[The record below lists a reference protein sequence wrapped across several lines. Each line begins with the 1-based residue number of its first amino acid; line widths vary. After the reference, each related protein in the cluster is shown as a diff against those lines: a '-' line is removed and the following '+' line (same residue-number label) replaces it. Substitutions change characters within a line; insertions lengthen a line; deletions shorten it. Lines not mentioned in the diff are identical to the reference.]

1 MRLRLPRSLLGQF
14 VAVHAV
20 TALVATIALSLGV
33 AMLLHSTTDHYQRRL
48 LRQQAAI
55 VASALPLVALPGDVL
70 TDGMAIAV
78 IDRRRTVLL
87 AKGPARPRIIA
98 AVPMDHGAHFFR
110 RGVIEAYSV
119 PIAGNRWIVASQDS
133 AAPEVITDDIVSAF
147 LKRFALLVLPIAAL
161 VPLIGALLTRRLT
174 RRMQAVSA
182 TAAAIGPRTLDTR
195 LPRGTLPSEVEP
207 LAVATN
213 EALDRLE
220 NGFRTQAA
228 FAADIAH
235 ELRTPL
241 AVIRLRADAVADAAL
256 KGALL
261 GSVDRAARVV
271 AQLLALADLERPVE
285 ESGETL
291 DLATLAETVVAS
303 RAPGILAGDRTIA
316 LEDLSSYTD
325 SVGYPGA
332 ILLALENLVDNAV
345 RHTPPGTAIVVRVG
359 PGARLAVIDDG
370 DGVAPGD
377 LARLKHR
384 FWRGDGSRSE
394 GSGIGLSIVDR
405 VARAHHGILDITPGP
420 GGKGLC
426 FEMTI
431 GPIQSCRSGTF
442 PRSPQ
447 AQPAIE

>member
-14 VAVHAV
+14 VALHIVM
-20 TALVATIALSLGV
+20 ALIATIALSLGV
-33 AMLLHSTTDHYQRRL
+33 AALLHSTADHYQRRL

-55 VASALPLVALPGDVL
+55 VANALPLITLPSDVL
-70 TDGMAIAV
+70 TDGMAVAI
-78 IDRRRTVLL
+78 IDRRRAVLMT
-87 AKGPARPRIIA
+87 KGPARPRIIA

-119 PIAGNRWIVASQDS
+119 PISGGRWIVASQDS

-207 LAVATN
+207 LAAATN

-220 NGFRTQAA
+220 DGFRTQAA

-241 AVIRLRADAVADAAL
+241 AVIRLRADAVDDAAV
-256 KGALL
+256 KDALL
-261 GSVDRAARVV
+261 ASVDRAARVV

-285 ESGETL
+285 DSSEPL
-291 DLATLAETVVAS
+291 DLAVLAEAVVAN
-303 RAPGILAGDRTIA
+303 RAPGILAGGRTIA
-316 LEDLSSYTD
+316 LENLSTD
-325 SVGYPGA
+325 VASIGYPGA

-345 RHTPPGTAIVVRVG
+345 RHTPPGAAIVVRVG
-359 PGARLAVIDDG
+359 PGARLRVVDDG
-370 DGVAPGD
+370 DGVAPEH

-384 FWRGDGSRSE
+384 FWRGDGTRSE

-405 VARAHHGILDITPGP
+405 VARAHHGVLDVASGP

-426 FEMTI
+426 FEIALDEIALESIT
-431 GPIQSCRSGTF
+431 
-442 PRSPQ
+442 PRRR
-447 AQPAIE
+447 

>member
-1 MRLRLPRSLLGQF
+1 MSPRLPKSLLGQF
-14 VAVHAV
+14 VALHIA
-20 TALVATIALSLGV
+20 TALIATIALSLGV
-33 AMLLHSTTDHYQRRL
+33 AALLHSTADHYQRRL
-48 LRQQAAI
+48 LRQQATS
-55 VASALPLVALPGDVL
+55 VAGTLPLVTLPSNVL
-70 TDGMAIAV
+70 TDGMAVAI
-78 IDRRRTVLL
+78 IDQRRTVLI
-87 AKGPARPRIIA
+87 AKGPARPRIVA
-98 AVPMDHGAHFFR
+98 AVPMDRGAHFFQ

-119 PIAGNRWIVASQDS
+119 PISRGRWIVASQDS
-133 AAPEVITDDIVSAF
+133 AAPEVITDDIVRAF
-147 LKRFALLVLPIAAL
+147 LKRFALLILPIAAL

-207 LAVATN
+207 LAAATN

-220 NGFRTQAA
+220 DGFRTQAA

-241 AVIRLRADAVADAAL
+241 AVIRLRADAVDDATVKHAL
-256 KGALL
+256 FA
-261 GSVDRAARVV
+261 SIDRAARVV

-285 ESGETL
+285 DAGEPF
-291 DLATLAETVVAS
+291 DLGALAEAIVTC
-303 RAPGILAGDRTIA
+303 RAPGILAGGRTIA
-316 LEDLSSYTD
+316 LETLSADVASI
-325 SVGYPGA
+325 GYPGA

-359 PGARLAVIDDG
+359 PGARLSVVDDG
-370 DGVAPGD
+370 DGVVPEH
-377 LARLKHR
+377 LVSLKHR

-405 VARAHHGILDITPGP
+405 VARAHHGILDVAPGL

-426 FEMTI
+426 FEI
-431 GPIQSCRSGTF
+431 ALESIIRDADRSDHRTYV
-442 PRSPQ
+442 RVRTH
-447 AQPAIE
+447 

>member
-14 VAVHAV
+14 VALHVV
-20 TALVATIALSLGV
+20 MALIATIALSLGV
-33 AMLLHSTTDHYQRRL
+33 AALLHSTADHYQRRL

-55 VASALPLVALPGDVL
+55 VANALPSITLPSDVL
-70 TDGMAIAV
+70 TDGMAVAI
-78 IDRRRTVLL
+78 IDRRRAVLMT
-87 AKGPARPRIIA
+87 KGPARPRIVA

-119 PIAGNRWIVASQDS
+119 PISGGRWIVASQDS

-207 LAVATN
+207 LAAATN

-220 NGFRTQAA
+220 EGFRTQTA

-241 AVIRLRADAVADAAL
+241 AVIRLRADVVEDGPVKAS
-256 KGALL
+256 LL
-261 GSVDRAARVV
+261 ASVDRAGRVV
-271 AQLLALADLERPVE
+271 TQLLALADLERPVE
-285 ESGETL
+285 DAGEPL
-291 DLATLAETVVAS
+291 DLAALAEAVVAS
-303 RAPGILAGDRTIA
+303 RAPGLLACGRTIA
-316 LEDLSSYTD
+316 LEDCSSGILSF
-325 SVGYPGA
+325 GYPAA
-332 ILLALENLVDNAV
+332 ITLALENLVDNAV

-359 PGARLAVIDDG
+359 PGNGLSVTDDG
-370 DGVAPGD
+370 DGVAPEQ
-377 LARLKHR
+377 LARLTDR
-384 FWRGDGSRSE
+384 FWRAEGSRSE

-405 VARAHHGILDITPGP
+405 VARAHHGALDVSPCL
-420 GGKGLC
+420 GGKGLR
-426 FEMTI
+426 FTMTL
-431 GPIQSCRSGTF
+431 GVPL
-442 PRSPQ
+442 P
-447 AQPAIE
+447 

>member
-14 VAVHAV
+14 VALHVV
-20 TALVATIALSLGV
+20 MALIATIALSLGV
-33 AMLLHSTTDHYQRRL
+33 AALLHSTADHYQRRL

-55 VASALPLVALPGDVL
+55 VANALPLITLPSDVL
-70 TDGMAIAV
+70 TDGMAVAI
-78 IDRRRTVLL
+78 IDRRRTVLMT
-87 AKGPARPRIIA
+87 KGPARPRIIA

-119 PIAGNRWIVASQDS
+119 PISGGRWIVASQDS

-207 LAVATN
+207 LAAATN

-220 NGFRTQAA
+220 EGFRTQTA

-241 AVIRLRADAVADAAL
+241 AVIRLRADAVEDAAV
-256 KGALL
+256 KASLL
-261 GSVDRAARVV
+261 ASVDRAGRVV
-271 AQLLALADLERPVE
+271 TQLLALADLERPVE
-285 ESGETL
+285 DAGEPL
-291 DLATLAETVVAS
+291 DLAALAEALVANQ
-303 RAPGILAGDRTIA
+303 APAIIAGGRSIA
-316 LEDLSSYTD
+316 LDVVTSEIAP
-325 SVGYPGA
+325 VIGYPGA
-332 ILLALENLVDNAV
+332 VTLALENLVGNAV
-345 RHTPPGTAIVVRVG
+345 RHTPTGTHILVRVG
-359 PGARLAVIDDG
+359 PGARLTVADDG
-370 DGVAPGD
+370 PGVAPEH
-377 LARLKHR
+377 LARLKDR
-384 FWRGDGSRSE
+384 FWRADGSRSE

-405 VARAHHGILDITPGP
+405 VARAHHGVLDVMPGP
-420 GGKGLC
+420 GGTGLC
-426 FEMTI
+426 FEIAFGAT
-431 GPIQSCRSGTF
+431 T
-442 PRSPQ
+442 PRHR
-447 AQPAIE
+447 